1 MTKTIDLL
9 ALLRVRMH
17 HGTWDAPGNESAGA
31 FPGIVKH
38 TTPRKHAW
46 VRGTPTPRKGL
57 PRAQINVGAA
67 PRTTKMRHKAR
78 GKKCSLG
85 LQVTVEA
92 EAGLFWQQRR
102 KQLWPLSHR
111 KQPPVL
117 VAQDPRRSCGAAQPA
132 AESQRLGTAPSV
144 SSPPGEGGRPRAAKT
159 RSTAGTRRQRCL
171 WKRATPA
178 SSTS

>member
-92 EAGLFWQQRR
+92 EAGLFLAAAPQTA
-102 KQLWPLSHR
+102 
-111 KQPPVL
+111 
-117 VAQDPRRSCGAAQPA
+117 VAALPQEAAPGPGRAGSEAFSRSSATGSGPPA
-132 AESQRLGTAPSV
+132 ARNRTER
-144 SSPPGEGGRPRAAKT
+144 
-159 RSTAGTRRQRCL
+159 
-171 WKRATPA
+171 
-178 SSTS
+178 

>member
-102 KQLWPLSHR
+102 N
-111 KQPPVL
+111 
-117 VAQDPRRSCGAAQPA
+117 SCGRSPTGTSPRSWSRRIRGVL
-132 AESQRLGTAPSV
+132 AEQRN
-144 SSPPGEGGRPRAAKT
+144 
-159 RSTAGTRRQRCL
+159 RQR
-171 WKRATPA
+171 TA
-178 SSTS
+178 SG